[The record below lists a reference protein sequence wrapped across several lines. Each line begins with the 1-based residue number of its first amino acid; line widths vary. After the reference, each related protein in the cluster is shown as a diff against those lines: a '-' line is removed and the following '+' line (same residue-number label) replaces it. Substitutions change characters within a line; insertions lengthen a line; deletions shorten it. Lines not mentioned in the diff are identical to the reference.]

1 MRSYTRST
9 KGSPPCEPG
18 RLHRRIVRVAIA
30 AAVVGAAI
38 AGAGPAAAASAPTGG
53 GLPDVDRRFEGVRVA
68 PSAAQLS
75 ALRALGDV
83 EVGWTELGTPHSL
96 RARSGALTR
105 PSKAAPDATA
115 RSFLRDNAE
124 LFRQQPGDIARLHLT
139 LLDRDASGATFLRYR
154 QMHGARQVHG
164 SSMLIVL
171 DGQRRVLFAGG
182 TLAPSLGAAAPPGL
196 TADQA
201 VARTALN
208 VSPRTLPPVRRQRT
222 QPDASSTSF
231 ENTLALPGL
240 RHAKPV
246 KADLVTLPTA
256 TGGRTAWR
264 VRAEVAS
271 NAEYETLVDA
281 QTGDVLYRKNQ
292 WSSSEPHGLVHTG
305 DDPEAGAQVANVL
318 FSGIGGTWV
327 AADTTSGNN
336 TNAYQDLFDDETAD
350 AGDQPV
356 NAEQHFDYTFSNT
369 WGTTG
374 VLPTTGADR
383 DAVVTQLY
391 YYTNWYHD
399 YAYDLGF
406 TETSRNFQVDNFG
419 LGGTGGDAVQAEAD
433 DSYGD
438 GTTELCTDSEGD
450 PIVCRNN
457 ANFNAGGPD
466 GSTPRMQMYVGEEN
480 LGGGLFRRTQRANN
494 RDTVI
499 HEYTHGISGRIISD
513 GNLAGGVQSG
523 ALGEGW
529 SDAFATSINNDPVY
543 GEYNNG
549 NYTTGIRGVA
559 YDNST
564 RTYGD
569 LCDIDADGCQVHADG
584 TIWATALWEERAA
597 LVGKHGFAAAKSLH
611 EDLLMLGLK
620 ATPDEPSFHDART
633 GYLLADAL
641 LDFFGHPDA
650 GNQCLIWR
658 VFADNELGVT
668 AAPDDDDDTTP
679 TISTDTP
686 DECDPEAVIAPT
698 PVTPEGTA
706 VQLDGTGSIV
716 GGDDGD
722 TLTYAWDLD
731 DDNAYDDSTSPTPSV
746 TFGDN
751 GMFTISLQV
760 TNTAG
765 YVDIVDA
772 VVSVANVAPTVT
784 IDAGQVTNVA
794 EGESLP
800 VLAHFT
806 DPGWLDTYPSSSVD
820 PGTTYLSDLAG
831 TVAISDEGPP
841 ANVGTIQATLTYGD
855 DGAFTVEVSLTD
867 DDGAVGSDT
876 FGVTV
881 ANVAPTAT
889 IDETGTTLVNGVP
902 TVFADAGENVPLS
915 ARVQDPGS
923 DDETT
928 AWDWGDG
935 GPVTPVINL
944 INPPLDDPDPSPNV
958 NARDFI
964 ASDSHAWSL
973 ACIYQVEFTVDDD
986 DGGSASDNVVVLITG
1001 PPSLSRGAG
1010 YWQHQYKGN
1019 GKIDFSNAQL
1029 DCYLEIAAYLSNVF
1043 NEVRDA
1049 STRQKAHD
1057 DIFVAGLNGTISEQ
1071 LDRQL
1076 LTAWINFANGG
1087 VEYTELLDT
1096 NGDGIADT
1104 AFADVMAT
1112 AESVRLNPAA
1122 TREQLVAQ
1130 KDLLTAINGRDGL

>member
-1 MRSYTRST
+1 MHRSTRST
-9 KGSPPCEPG
+9 TGSPAYGP
-18 RLHRRIVRVAIA
+18 RRPQGWVVRVAVA
-30 AAVVGAAI
+30 TAVAGMVV
-38 AGAGPAAAASAPTGG
+38 AGAGQAAAAAPAPTGN

-68 PSAAQLS
+68 PSAAQLAS
-75 ALRALGDV
+75 LRAFGNV
-83 EVGWTELGTPHSL
+83 EIGWTELGTPHSL
-96 RARSGALTR
+96 RSRSGALTR
-105 PSKAAPDATA
+105 PSKAAPDAIA
-115 RSFLRDNAE
+115 RSFLRDYAE
-124 LFRQQPGDIARLHLT
+124 LFRQQPGDIARLELT
-139 LLDRDASGATFLRYR
+139 MLDRDASGATFLRYR
-154 QMHGARQVHG
+154 QTHGARQVHG
-164 SSMLIVL
+164 SSMLVVL
-171 DGQRRVLFAGG
+171 DQQRRILLVGG
-182 TLAPSLGAAAPPGL
+182 TLAPSLGPATPPGL
-196 TADQA
+196 TAGEA
-201 VARTALN
+201 VARTALS
-208 VSPRTLPPVRRQRT
+208 VSPRVLPPVRRQPK
-222 QPDASSTSF
+222 QPDASSTAF
-231 ENTLALPGL
+231 ENTLALPAM
-240 RHAKPV
+240 RRARTV
-246 KADLVTLPTA
+246 KADLVTVPTA

-281 QTGDVLYRKNQ
+281 TTGDVIYRANQ
-292 WSSSEPHGLVHTG
+292 WSSTEPHGLVHTG
-305 DDPEAGAQVANVL
+305 DDPEAGAQVADVT
-318 FSGIGGTWV
+318 FGGTWV

-336 TNAYQDLFDDETAD
+336 TNTYQDLFDDETAD

-356 NAEQHFDYTFSNT
+356 NADQHFDYAFTDT

-383 DAVVTQLY
+383 DAVVTQLF

-406 TETSRNFQVDNFG
+406 TEAARNFQVSNGAF
-419 LGGTGGDAVQAEAD
+419 GGTGGDAVQAEAD

-438 GTTELCTDSEGD
+438 GTTTLCTNSDGD
-450 PIVCRNN
+450 PITCRNN

-466 GSTPRMQMYVGEEN
+466 GSTPRMQMYVGEVG
-480 LGGGLFRRTQRANN
+480 LGGGMFRRTQRANN
-494 RDTVI
+494 RDTVV
-499 HEYTHGISGRIISD
+499 HEYTHGISGRIVSD

-584 TIWATALWEERAA
+584 TIWATAMWEERAA
-597 LVGKHGFAAAKSLH
+597 LVGKHGLAAAKSLH

-620 ATPDEPSFHDART
+620 VTPDEPSYHDART

-641 LDFFGHPDA
+641 LDLFGHPDA

-668 AAPDDDDDTTP
+668 PAPDDDDDMTP
-679 TISTDTP
+679 TVSTDTP
-686 DECDPEAVIAPT
+686 AECAPEAVIAAT

-706 VQLDGTGSIV
+706 VQLDGTGSVV
-716 GGDDGD
+716 GGDAGD

-731 DDNAYDDSTSPTPSV
+731 DDNAYDDSTSSTPSV

-751 GMFTISLQV
+751 GMFSVSLQV

-765 YVDIVDA
+765 YVDTVDA
-772 VVSVANVAPTVT
+772 VVSVTNVIPTVT
-784 IDAGQVTNVA
+784 IDAAQLATVA
-794 EGESLP
+794 EGEALP

-820 PGTTYLSDLAG
+820 PGTTYLSSQAG
-831 TVAISDEGPP
+831 TVAITDEGPP
-841 ANVGTIQATLTYGD
+841 ANAGTIEATLTYGD
-855 DGAFTVEVSLTD
+855 DGSFTVQVSLTD
-867 DDGAVGSDT
+867 DDGGVGSDT

-881 ANVAPTAT
+881 TNVAPMAT
-889 IDETGTTLVNGVP
+889 IDPTGTTLVNGVP
-902 TVFADAGENVPLS
+902 TVFADAGETVPLS

-928 AWDWGDG
+928 VWDWDDG
-935 GPVTPVINL
+935 SSTTPVTNQV
-944 INPPLDDPDPSPNV
+944 NPPLDDPDPSPSV
-958 NARDFI
+958 IPRDFI

-973 ACIYQVEFTVDDD
+973 ACIYEVEFGVTDD
-986 DGGSASDNVVVLITG
+986 DGGSDSDSVMVLITS
-1001 PPSLSRGAG
+1001 PPSLTRGAG
-1010 YWQHQYKGN
+1010 YWQHQFKGN
-1019 GKIDFSNAQL
+1019 GKVDFSHEQL

-1049 STRQKAHD
+1049 STRPKAHD
-1057 DIFVAGLNGTISEQ
+1057 DIFVAGLKGTISEQ

-1096 NGDGIADT
+1096 NGDGFGDT
-1104 AFADVMAT
+1104 AFVDVMAT
-1112 AESVRLNPAA
+1112 AEAVRLNPAA
-1122 TREQLVAQ
+1122 TRSQLIAQ